1 MARIAADRNPWLRD
15 CRSRLAMLMVVIVV
29 SLAGGSIHP
38 VVAQQ
43 STPSHRML
51 GSGLPSFGGS
61 ASQMELLRR
70 LQMLSGAA
78 QTRGQDLLN
87 SKQAD
92 PQTLDSLQRAMQQL
106 QGMNHQPLEGNL
118 PNLPEPQ
125 GPVSNGPS
133 ASGSGRGGPHQ
144 DGPRGDEQRG
154 DEQRGD
160 GQSGVGND
168 GEIDGTQ
175 RRPGNR
181 SPDDQ
186 RDENVDRS
194 ALRRLAEKMGLS
206 LGQPRRPSTGA
217 DRNRQGGLPEDR
229 EPQLRESRSGSVG
242 TSSESRSPGS
252 SPFPPGR
259 SEELNAGQ
267 PGSLAEEPNA
277 PNRLSGTR
285 AQPNNPGGSLS
296 EQPDR
301 RNAGTGE
308 TGRNGAGSRVPGS
321 PAADGTGNANPL
333 QNEAGRSNQGSS
345 RSETPPEDAP
355 KSSMRSL
362 MDWLAG
368 RSSSKSGEGQASPG
382 SSANSPDGTSVASS
396 EPGRPAG
403 TSQGNSLDGTGNAAV
418 TGAPSTELT
427 EDNDDFTRA
436 AESESAEDRL
446 TAQRNER
453 LDDLRDSSKSLRQKL
468 IDIAKLARSES
479 GQTPSST
486 EESTSEP
493 SDGLQAVFTDM
504 LAEATKELTEHV
516 DDLVTRERVARSER
530 GRWRAE
536 GRNDRGGPFGRI
548 GRIGDQATEW
558 LADTVE
564 PETRAV
570 TESDAGLSGSGLP
583 ESISP
588 FAVFLIL
595 LTGGGIILWL
605 LQRTVDAG
613 SMKDGNAVHSTAP
626 ATLKNRQD
634 IVQAFHDLAAR
645 CPISIADWWT
655 HDRAATALAV
665 TRPERTDD
673 VRRLAQLYEQARYL
687 PDESSLSE
695 EQLAAAKAAWLR
707 CRKS

>member
-1 MARIAADRNPWLRD
+1 MARTVADRNPWLRD
-15 CRSRLAMLMVVIVV
+15 CRYRSAILMVVIVV
-29 SLAGGSIHP
+29 SFAGGSIHP

-51 GSGLPSFGGS
+51 GSGLPTFGGS

-78 QTRGQDLLN
+78 QAKGQDLLN
-87 SKQAD
+87 SKQTD

-106 QGMNHQPLEGNL
+106 QGMNRQPPEGNL
-118 PNLPEPQ
+118 PNLPEPE

-133 ASGSGRGGPHQ
+133 AAGSGRGGPGQ

-154 DEQRGD
+154 DGR
-160 GQSGVGND
+160 SGVGND

-175 RRPGNR
+175 RRPENR
-181 SPDDQ
+181 SPDDH

-206 LGQPRRPSTGA
+206 LGQPRRPSTGTG
-217 DRNRQGGLPEDR
+217 RNGQDGLPEDR
-229 EPQLRESRSGSVG
+229 ELGEPQPRESRSGTVG
-242 TSSESRSPGS
+242 TSGESRSPGS

-267 PGSLAEEPNA
+267 PGSLAEEPHA
-277 PNRLSGTR
+277 PNRLSGTPAQSDNPDR
-285 AQPNNPGGSLS
+285 ALSRRTGRSNPGT
-296 EQPDR
+296 
-301 RNAGTGE
+301 AE
-308 TGRNGAGSRVPGS
+308 TGRNGAGSLVPGS
-321 PAADGTGNANPL
+321 PAADVTGNGNPL
-333 QNEAGRSNQGSS
+333 QNEAGRSNQGSG
-345 RSETPPEDAP
+345 RSETPPPEEAP

-368 RSSSKSGEGQASPG
+368 RSSSKSDDGQASPG
-382 SSANSPDGTSVASS
+382 SSTNSPDGTSVASS
-396 EPGRPAG
+396 EAGRPVG
-403 TSQGNSLDGTGNAAV
+403 TSQGNSHNGTGNAAV
-418 TGAPSTELT
+418 TGTPSTELT
-427 EDNDDFTRA
+427 EDNHDATRA
-436 AESESAEDRL
+436 ADAESAEDRL
-446 TAQRNER
+446 KAQRNER
-453 LDDLRDSSKSLRQKL
+453 LDDVRDSSKSLRQKL

-479 GQTPSST
+479 GQTSSST
-486 EESTSEP
+486 AESSREP

-530 GRWRAE
+530 GRWRSE
-536 GRNDRGGPFGRI
+536 GRNERGGPLGRI

-564 PETRAV
+564 PETRPV
-570 TESDAGLSGSGLP
+570 TESDAGLSGSGLT

-588 FAVFLIL
+588 VAVFLIL
-595 LTGGGIILWL
+595 LTGGGIIYWL
-605 LQRTVDAG
+605 LHRTADARLVN
-613 SMKDGNAVHSTAP
+613 DGNAGHSPAP
-626 ATLKNRQD
+626 ATLRNRQD

-665 TRPERTDD
+665 TRPDRTDD
-673 VRRLAQLYEQARYL
+673 VRQLAQLYEQARYL